1 MKKIITIV
9 AILAVVTGLISWKL
23 VDNKRE
29 IDSKAE
35 VKVTTE
41 AIAVTVADVH
51 KQSAEN
57 TLSLTGIT
65 EANQVVMVA
74 SKASGEITAIHFKLG
89 DYVHKGQVLA
99 RVDDTYAR
107 LNLENAR
114 VNYNKFKDDVQRYQT
129 LREGDAVSETQL
141 RDIQVAYESAK
152 IQLEQTQRQWDDTF
166 IRAPFSGYITSR
178 EVDLGKYVN
187 VATAIAGMADISEL
201 KVLLSVPESSAYAL
215 QKGGPVTIR
224 TQIYPATPFTGKIA
238 HISPQ
243 GDASHSY
250 PVEVALPN
258 NKQYPLKAG
267 TYVDVSIDMGQTQ
280 EMLFIPRD
288 AIVSSVKDPSVYRIE
303 NGMARLVKITTGRDH
318 ASSIEVL
325 HGLQQ
330 GDQVVVNGQINLMD
344 GAQVSIIGN
353 AITN

>member
-9 AILAVVTGLISWKL
+9 TILLVVTGLISWKL
-23 VDNKRE
+23 VANKKE

-41 AIAVTVADVH
+41 AIAVSVAEVQ
-51 KQSAEN
+51 KQSAES
-57 TLSLTGIT
+57 TLNLTGIT

-89 DYVHKGQVLA
+89 DYVAKGQVLA
-99 RVDDTYAR
+99 RVDDTYAK

-114 VNYNKFKDDVQRYQT
+114 INYNKYKEDVQRYQT

-141 RDIQVAYESAK
+141 RDIRVAYESAK
-152 IQLEQTQRQWDDTF
+152 IQLEQTQQQLDDTY

-215 QKGGPVTIR
+215 QKGELVSVS
-224 TQIYPATPFTGKIA
+224 TQVYSGTTFTGKIA

-243 GDASHSY
+243 GDNSHSY

-258 NKQYPLKAG
+258 SKEYPLKAG
-267 TYVDVSIDMGQTQ
+267 TYVDVSIDMGKTQ

-303 NGMARLVKITTGRDH
+303 NGIARLVKITTGRDH

-344 GAQVSIIGN
+344 GAKISVIAN
-353 AITN
+353 